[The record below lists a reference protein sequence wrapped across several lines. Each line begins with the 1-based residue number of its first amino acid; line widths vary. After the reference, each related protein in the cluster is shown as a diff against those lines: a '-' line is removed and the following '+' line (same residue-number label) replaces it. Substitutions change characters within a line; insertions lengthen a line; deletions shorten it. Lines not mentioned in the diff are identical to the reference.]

1 MVSISGSMTDPSSA
15 CAPWAEIDHG
25 AIAWNVRVLRRRL
38 AARVRLLAA
47 VKADAYGHGAVAV
60 ARTVLQHGAQALG
73 VVRLEEALALREA
86 SITAPILIFGPSP
99 VDAAPELAR
108 HRLTPTISSAGE
120 ALALAAHLPAG
131 ATLIVHLKV
140 DTGMGRLGA
149 FAQDVTDP
157 AALTAIVDEIALIS
171 TCPGLTLAGIYTHFA
186 SADATDGT
194 QTKRQF
200 AQFSAVLHRARQR
213 GLDVGIRHAANS
225 AGIIHHPH
233 THLDQVRSGIAIY
246 GLSPG
251 ADTVSRIA
259 LRPALALKARI
270 AQLKRVP
277 PGTTIGY
284 GETFRA
290 TREITVATVP
300 IGYADGYDRAHGGR
314 SGMLV
319 RGQWAPIIGRVCMD
333 FTMLDVSGIRGCA
346 LGDEVVAYGRQ
357 GALEIGIDEVAQR
370 LGTIGYEVAATVA
383 ARVRRVHLPAPRPTA
398 VPIAVPMTVATPALI
413 SA

>member
-1 MVSISGSMTDPSSA
+1 MVSIAGSMAVGSDT
-15 CAPWAEIDHG
+15 CAPWAEVDHG
-25 AIAWNVRVLRRRL
+25 AIAWNVRALRRRL

-60 ARTVLQHGAQALG
+60 AQTVVQHGAQALG
-73 VVRLEEALALREA
+73 VVRLDEALALRRA
-86 SITAPILIFGPSP
+86 GITTPILIFGPSP
-99 VDAAPELAR
+99 ADAAPELAR
-108 HRLTPTISSAGE
+108 HRLTPTIGGAVE
-120 ALALAAHLPAG
+120 AAALAAHLPAG
-131 ATLIVHLKV
+131 ATVAVHLKV

-149 FAQDVTDP
+149 FAQDPTDP
-157 AALTAIVDEIALIS
+157 AALAGIVEDIATIS
-171 TCPGLTLAGIYTHFA
+171 ACPGLTLAGIYTHFA
-186 SADATDGT
+186 SADVSDGV
-194 QTKRQF
+194 QTRRQF
-200 AQFSAVLHRARQR
+200 AQFSALLRLARSR

-251 ADTVSRIA
+251 GDTLARIA

-270 AQLKRVP
+270 AHLKRVP

-284 GETFRA
+284 GATFCAPRDL
-290 TREITVATVP
+290 TVATVP

-314 SGMLV
+314 SAMLV
-319 RGQWAPIIGRVCMD
+319 RGQRAPIIGRVCMD

-383 ARVRRVHLPAPRPTA
+383 ARVRRVHLPAPRPSAAPPA
-398 VPIAVPMTVATPALI
+398 VAAPALI
-413 SA
+413 PV